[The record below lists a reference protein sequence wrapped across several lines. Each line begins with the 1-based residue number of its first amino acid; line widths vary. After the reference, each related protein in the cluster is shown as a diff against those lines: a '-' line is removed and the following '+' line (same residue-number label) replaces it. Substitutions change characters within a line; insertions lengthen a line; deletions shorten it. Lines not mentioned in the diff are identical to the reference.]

1 MVEPTAAEQM
11 IGRDAELAA
20 VIDSAMAASGPRRT
34 GAARRGTTL
43 LVVGD
48 PGLGKSLLLD
58 HVRRELLDRGLTVLS
73 TGGTHDEARLPFAG
87 LHRLLMPLL
96 AEAGRLPDRLR
107 VALDA
112 ALGRSEGP
120 SDLFLLALAAL
131 ELVAEAASK
140 KGAAVVVDDLQ
151 FVDSA
156 TLDVLTFIGRR
167 IADEPV
173 VMISTVRSGRAWP
186 AELAGEIVTL
196 PALSPE
202 QALHLLAAVRPDL
215 PADVRDFV
223 LRAAGGNPLA
233 LRELSRIQDA
243 RAWSVEPV
251 LPLTSR
257 LERAFAE
264 RFERLP
270 ASTRLL
276 LVCAA
281 AGGLDEIDDV
291 LGAASIL
298 APDRTNPAD
307 LTPAVDAGL
316 IQLRG
321 PRLFFRHPLM
331 RSAVYQSSPAS
342 QRRAVHD
349 VLASQAT
356 DPDLRAWQAAAATVG
371 RDEPV
376 ARELEQVAL
385 RARRRGVPVA
395 AMQAAWRAGEL
406 SPQVP
411 DRVDRLLLATE
422 LAVEVG
428 RPTAVAQLRAQVSE
442 LPMTGAQQ
450 GRSIW
455 IGELLEERIEFTD
468 SAVFRL
474 VEAAAVCRDAG
485 DLDMA
490 LRLLHGA
497 ALRCWWGLDSRA
509 AAEAVA
515 VAADGL
521 PIPSA
526 HPSRLFIRAAVQPV
540 EHGRE
545 VLSQLELLAG
555 SVVGATRDPV
565 QDNILGLSGTLLGDW
580 RLSEFFLSRAAATYR
595 SRSQLGRL
603 AQALN
608 SQAAAALFRGHF
620 ASALQSADEAILLSA
635 DLVGP
640 RWHVAA
646 VMSRM
651 AATACLGSDEPSAEF
666 ESDLRRLANPAQ
678 WAQWAHTRALVA
690 LSSHRHAQAYQALRP
705 MFQPGHRSYHAT
717 FCTWV
722 LPDLVEAAMA
732 VGEATELRSAVER
745 LAGSGLASPL
755 LAVGLAMAR
764 AVLDPRDEAFAD
776 AGERAADYPF
786 VRARVSLAHGSWLR
800 RRSPAVARGPLAEA
814 LAGFESVGAR
824 GWEDTARAELA
835 AAGVHLPAQEPA
847 RSTQP
852 TAQELRIGQLAA
864 RGMTNREIGQ
874 LLFLSHRTVGS
885 HLYRLFPK
893 LGIVRRSQLRD
904 VLDPA

>member
-1 MVEPTAAEQM
+1 MVEPTTEEDM

-20 VIDSAMAASGPRRT
+20 VVAPALTSRQRRAGGT
-34 GAARRGTTL
+34 RGGTTL

-58 HVRRELLDRGLTVLS
+58 HARRTLLDHGLVVLS
-73 TGGTHDEARLPFAG
+73 TGGTQDEARLPFAG
-87 LHRLLMPLL
+87 LHRLLQPLL
-96 AEAGRLPDRLR
+96 AQASRLPDRLR
-107 VALDA
+107 DALDA
-112 ALGRSEGP
+112 ALGRTEGP
-120 SDLFLLALAAL
+120 GDLFLLALAAL
-131 ELVAEAASK
+131 ELIAEAAAAAG
-140 KGAAVVVDDLQ
+140 GAALLIDDLQ
-151 FVDSA
+151 FVDPA

-167 IADEPV
+167 IAEEPV
-173 VMISTVRSGRAWP
+173 VMISTVRAGHAWP
-186 AELAGEIVTL
+186 AELAAQIVTL
-196 PALSPE
+196 PPLSQE
-202 QALHLLAAVRPDL
+202 QSQHLLAAVRPGL
-215 PADVRDFV
+215 PPDVRDFV
-223 LRAAGGNPLA
+223 LRAAAGNPLA

-257 LERAFAE
+257 LERTFAE

-276 LVCAA
+276 LVSAA
-281 AGGLDEIDDV
+281 AGGLVEIDDIV
-291 LGAASIL
+291 AAASTL
-298 APDRTNPAD
+298 AGQADPAD

-316 IQLRG
+316 VQLRG
-321 PRLFFRHPLM
+321 PTLFFRHPLM
-331 RSAVYQSSPAS
+331 RSAVYQSSPPT

-349 VLASQAT
+349 VLARQAT
-356 DPDLRAWQAAAATVG
+356 DPDLRAWQAAAASVG
-371 RDEPV
+371 RDEQV
-376 ARELEQVAL
+376 ARELDQVAV
-385 RARRRGVPVA
+385 RARRRGVPA
-395 AMQAAWRAGEL
+395 EALRAAWRAGEL
-406 SPQVP
+406 SPKAA

-422 LAVEVG
+422 LGAEVG
-428 RPTAVAQLRAQVSE
+428 RPTAVAQLRAQFAE
-442 LPMTGAQQ
+442 LPLTGAQQ
-450 GRSIW
+450 GRLIW
-455 IGELLEERIEFTD
+455 IGELLEDRIELTEP
-468 SAVFRL
+468 AVLRL
-474 VEAAAVCRDAG
+474 VEAAATCRDAG
-485 DLDMA
+485 DVEIA

-497 ALRCWWGLDSRA
+497 ALRCWWGVDGRA
-509 AAEAVA
+509 AADAVSA
-515 VAADGL
+515 AADAL
-521 PIPSA
+521 PIASA

-545 VLSQLELLAG
+545 VLAQLALLAR
-555 SVVGATRDPV
+555 SAVGATQDPV

-580 RLSEFFLSRAAATYR
+580 RSSEFFLGRAAATYR

-620 ASALQSADEAILLSA
+620 AAALQSADEALLLSA
-635 DLVGP
+635 DLAGA

-651 AATACLGSDEPSAEF
+651 AAAACLGSEEPGEEV
-666 ESDLRRLANPAQ
+666 ESELRRLANPAQ
-678 WAQWAHTRALVA
+678 WAQWAHTRGLMA
-690 LSSHRHAQAYQALRP
+690 LSAHRPAQAYHALRP

-717 FCTWV
+717 FCTWA
-722 LPDLVEAAMA
+722 LPDLVESSIA
-732 VGEATELRSAVER
+732 VGEATELRSVVER
-745 LAGSGLASPL
+745 LARSGLASPL
-755 LAVGLAMAR
+755 LAVGLALAR
-764 AVLDPRDEAFAD
+764 AVLDPRDEAFLQAW
-776 AGERAADYPF
+776 ERAADYPF

-800 RRSPAVARGPLAEA
+800 RRSPAAARGPLTEA
-814 LAGFESVGAR
+814 LAGFETVGAR

-835 AAGVHLPAQEPA
+835 AAGVHVAAREPVGA
-847 RSTQP
+847 GQP